1 MIETMIGN
9 PIALYDD
16 DFVCLHA
23 SSADISA
30 FVMTKEIEEY
40 TPQYYYKNQII
51 CVRKGKIQSISK
63 SWIFLD
69 SEKIYLVISE
79 KREPLTVLDFIALEN
94 IFVILQY
101 IIMRNT
107 IEDDIAKKYR
117 GDLNIAFERFSVR
130 CRRR

>member
-1 MIETMIGN
+1 MK
-9 PIALYDD
+9 
-16 DFVCLHA
+16 
-23 SSADISA
+23 SDISA

-40 TPQYYYKNQII
+40 TPNII
-51 CVRKGKIQSISK
+51 TK
-63 SWIFLD
+63 SNNLRQKRENTEYIKKLDIFGQR
-69 SEKIYLVISE
+69 KIYLVISE

-117 GDLNIAFERFSVR
+117 GDLEYRLLNGSLSGVEEDEVAELLELEETVG
-130 CRRR
+130 